1 MPSPHT
7 WNLLCSG
14 VSSEDAAVLLQGI
27 KKWKTVKS
35 QLMSCTSCS
44 SGAPHSMRYR
54 LLRVQALRGRSSLS
68 ALRLAAEGAGLPGGR
83 HRRHARAGRPPFSG
97 ANAV

>member
-1 MPSPHT
+1 M
-7 WNLLCSG
+7 
-14 VSSEDAAVLLQGI
+14 

-54 LLRVQALRGRSSLS
+54 LCACVQALRGRSSLS

>member
-14 VSSEDAAVLLQGI
+14 VYSEDAAVLLQGM

-35 QLMSCTSCS
+35 QPMSCTPCT
-44 SGAPHSMRYR
+44 SGAPHSMRYG
-54 LLRVQALRGRSSLS
+54 LLRCADAVPYLLCS
-68 ALRLAAEGAGLPGGR
+68 ALGG
-83 HRRHARAGRPPFSG
+83 
-97 ANAV
+97 

>member
-14 VSSEDAAVLLQGI
+14 VSSEDAAVLLQGM

-35 QLMSCTSCS
+35 QLMSCTSSS

-54 LLRVQALRGRSSLS
+54 LLVRVQ

-83 HRRHARAGRPPFSG
+83 HRRHTRAGQPPFSG